1 MVLER
6 TEVSTVSLCR
16 PRRCPNTLLLPFLS
30 RWSKSELKCYVNGQ
44 LVSSTEMSWLVTP
57 STGEAFDRCFLGS
70 APEINPDNM
79 FSGQMATVYLFS
91 EALSAQQVWHL
102 TQGLRLSANGMS
114 VSLCRSFV

>member
-1 MVLER
+1 
-6 TEVSTVSLCR
+6 
-16 PRRCPNTLLLPFLS
+16 
-30 RWSKSELKCYVNGQ
+30 
-44 LVSSTEMSWLVTP
+44 MSWLVTP

-102 TQGLRLSANGMS
+102 TRVSDNGMS